1 MVEGTKAHR
10 EATSKDVWLK
20 RMDQFVDYSKALRW
34 QPDMPV
40 ELTELNSRGGD
51 TRQIMMAMGMVSN
64 STLRQGSYQLFPK
77 AIPTQKH
84 WHELL
89 ESKLVLA
96 SEPLESWMLSFYEG
110 ERLTDLDKVIAS
122 PYFNIK

>member
-20 RMDQFVDYSKALRW
+20 RMDQFVDYSKASRW
-34 QPDMPV
+34 QSDKPI
-40 ELTELNSRGGD
+40 ELTELNSRDED
-51 TRQIMMAMGMVSN
+51 TQQIMMAMVSN
-64 STLRQGSYQLFPK
+64 STPGHGGYQLFPK